1 MRCDSLTKVKMK
13 AVMVSDVVCVLE
25 EFHSREALSFFLNK
39 KGNRN
44 KIVFYF
50 IILLGNFLG
59 YKTIPITSKSAS

>member
-13 AVMVSDVVCVLE
+13 AVMVSDEVCVLE

-39 KGNRN
+39 KANRN

-50 IILLGNFLG
+50 VLLGNFLG
-59 YKTIPITSKSAS
+59 YIKLPITSKSAS

>member
-39 KGNRN
+39 KVIEI
-44 KIVFYF
+44 KLYF
-50 IILLGNFLG
+50 IL
-59 YKTIPITSKSAS
+59 